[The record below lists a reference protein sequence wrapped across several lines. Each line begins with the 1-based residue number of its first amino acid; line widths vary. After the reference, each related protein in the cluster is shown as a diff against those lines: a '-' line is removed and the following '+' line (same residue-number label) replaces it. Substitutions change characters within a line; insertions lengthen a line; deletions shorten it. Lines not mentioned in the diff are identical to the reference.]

1 MYTWNCIIH
10 VRKIN
15 MWKYIVVYEQ
25 ANSIQLNSVQC
36 IDQFGTL
43 NMTVQAKEL
52 QNFSLISERLLNIT
66 VRGKDAAF

>member
-1 MYTWNCIIH
+1 
-10 VRKIN
+10 

-25 ANSIQLNSVQC
+25 ASTIQFNSVQC
-36 IDQFGTL
+36 NDQLGTL